1 MRKITPQIQHFQNCF
16 LNYELPLILLLK
28 LMHNRSLSRE
38 LSLISLGL
46 IKDKG
51 DFKLNKFQIEEIFES
66 ALDSLINHC
75 REELDDCESELENA
89 SQKILDSELQEGVDS
104 SFSNVRD
111 DLKKSLTKIET
122 VMNTL
127 SVTLDFPKLI
137 VSSGQIDI
145 REDVNQRI
153 CNLIN
158 NLKIIDSHI
167 DQVMDGWRLKRL
179 PRIDRDILRLAYVDI
194 NFLNTPIAVACDEAV
209 NLANK
214 YSDLQGRKFINGVLR
229 RLQTI

>member
-1 MRKITPQIQHFQNCF
+1 MPNSK
-16 LNYELPLILLLK
+16 
-28 LMHNRSLSRE
+28 SLSRE
-38 LSLISLGL
+38 LALISLGL

-75 REELDDCESELENA
+75 RDELDNCESDLENA
-89 SQKILDSELQEGVDS
+89 SQKILDSELHEGVDS

-111 DLKKSLTKIET
+111 ELKKSLKKIET

-127 SVTLDFPKLI
+127 SVILDLPKLI

-145 REDVNQRI
+145 KEDVNKRI
-153 CNLIN
+153 SNIIN
-158 NLKIIDSHI
+158 NLSIIDTDI
-167 DQVMDGWRLKRL
+167 DQAMDGWRLKRL

-194 NFLNTPIAVACDEAV
+194 NFLNTPVAVACDEAV

-214 YSDLQGRKFINGVLR
+214 YSDMEGRKFINGVLR
-229 RLQTI
+229 RLQIVKMQ

>member
-1 MRKITPQIQHFQNCF
+1 MINNK
-16 LNYELPLILLLK
+16 
-28 LMHNRSLSRE
+28 SLSRE

-46 IKDKG
+46 IKDKS
-51 DFKLNKFQIEEIFES
+51 DFKLNKYQIEQIFES
-66 ALDSLINHC
+66 ALESLINYC
-75 REELDDCESELENA
+75 RDELDNCESDLENA

-104 SFSNVRD
+104 SFSNVREEI
-111 DLKKSLTKIET
+111 KKSLKKIEN

-127 SVTLDFPKLI
+127 SITLDFPKLV

-153 CNLIN
+153 SNIVN
-158 NLKIIDSHI
+158 NLSIIDSDI
-167 DQVMDGWRLKRL
+167 DQAMEGWRLKRL

-194 NFLNTPIAVACDEAV
+194 NFLNTPVAVACDEAV

-214 YSDLQGRKFINGVLR
+214 YSDIQGRKFINGVLR
-229 RLQTI
+229 RLQTVKL

>member
-1 MRKITPQIQHFQNCF
+1 
-16 LNYELPLILLLK
+16 
-28 LMHNRSLSRE
+28 MHNRSLSRE

-51 DFKLNKFQIEEIFES
+51 NFKLNKSQIEEIFES

-75 REELDDCESELENA
+75 RAELDNCESDLENA
-89 SQKILDSELQEGVDS
+89 SQKILESELQEGIDS
-104 SFSNVRD
+104 SFSNVREE
-111 DLKKSLTKIET
+111 LKKSIKKIET

-127 SVTLDFPKLI
+127 SITLDFPKLI

-153 CNLIN
+153 SNIIN
-158 NLKIIDSHI
+158 NLTTIDSEI
-167 DQVMDGWRLKRL
+167 DQSMDGWRLKRL
-179 PRIDRDILRLAYVDI
+179 PKIDRDILRLAYVDI
-194 NFLNTPIAVACDEAV
+194 NFLDTPIAVACDEAV

-214 YSDLQGRKFINGVLR
+214 YSDMQGRKFINGVLR
-229 RLQTI
+229 RLQTVKLQ

>member
-1 MRKITPQIQHFQNCF
+1 
-16 LNYELPLILLLK
+16 
-28 LMHNRSLSRE
+28 MHNNRSLSRE

-51 DFKLNKFQIEEIFES
+51 DFKLNKLQIEEIFES

-75 REELDDCESELENA
+75 RDELDNCESDLENA
-89 SQKILDSELQEGVDS
+89 SQKILESELQEGINS
-104 SFSNVRD
+104 SFANVREE
-111 DLKKSLTKIET
+111 LKKSIKKIET

-145 REDVNQRI
+145 REDVIKRI
-153 CNLIN
+153 RNIIDNLT
-158 NLKIIDSHI
+158 IIDSDI
-167 DQVMDGWRLKRL
+167 DQSMDGWRLKRL

-194 NFLNTPIAVACDEAV
+194 NFLDTPVAVACDEAV
-209 NLANK
+209 NLANN
-214 YSDLQGRKFINGVLR
+214 YSDMQGRKFINGVLR
-229 RLQTI
+229 RLQTLKLQ

>member
-1 MRKITPQIQHFQNCF
+1 
-16 LNYELPLILLLK
+16 
-28 LMHNRSLSRE
+28 MHNNKSLSRE

-51 DFKLNKFQIEEIFES
+51 DFKLNKFQIEEIFEA

-75 REELDDCESELENA
+75 RDELDYCESELEKA
-89 SQKILDSELQEGVDS
+89 SQKILDSELQEGVNT
-104 SFSNVRD
+104 SFSNIRD
-111 DLKKSLTKIET
+111 DLKKSLIKIET
-122 VMNTL
+122 IMNTL

-153 CNLIN
+153 SNILNNLIT
-158 NLKIIDSHI
+158 IDSDI
-167 DQVMDGWRLKRL
+167 DQAMDGWRLKRL

-194 NFLNTPIAVACDEAV
+194 NFLRTPVAVACDEAV

-214 YSDLQGRKFINGVLR
+214 YSDTQGRKFINGVLR
-229 RLQTI
+229 RLQTVNS

>member
-1 MRKITPQIQHFQNCF
+1 
-16 LNYELPLILLLK
+16 
-28 LMHNRSLSRE
+28 MHNNRSISRE

-75 REELDDCESELENA
+75 RDELDNCELELENA
-89 SQKILDSELQEGVDS
+89 SQKILDSELHEGVNS

-111 DLKKSLTKIET
+111 ELKKSLKKIEI

-137 VSSGQIDI
+137 VSSGHIEI

-153 CNLIN
+153 FNIIN
-158 NLKIIDSHI
+158 NLNSIDSEI
-167 DQVMDGWRLKRL
+167 DQAMDGWRLKRL

-194 NFLNTPIAVACDEAV
+194 KFLNTPVAVACDEAV

>member
-1 MRKITPQIQHFQNCF
+1 
-16 LNYELPLILLLK
+16 
-28 LMHNRSLSRE
+28 MHNNKSLSRE

-51 DFKLNKFQIEEIFES
+51 DFKLNKFQVEEVFES

-75 REELDDCESELENA
+75 RDELDNCESELENA
-89 SQKILDSELQEGVDS
+89 SQKILDSELQEGIDS
-104 SFSNVRD
+104 TFSNVRD
-111 DLKKSLTKIET
+111 TLKSSLKKIET

-127 SVTLDFPKLI
+127 SVTLDFPRLI
-137 VSSGQIDI
+137 VSSGQIKI
-145 REDVNQRI
+145 REEVNERI
-153 CNLIN
+153 SYIIN
-158 NLKIIDSHI
+158 NLKIIDSDI
-167 DQVMDGWRLKRL
+167 DQVMDGWKFKRL

-214 YSDLQGRKFINGVLR
+214 YSDTQGRKFINGVLR
-229 RLQTI
+229 RLQTVKS

>member
-1 MRKITPQIQHFQNCF
+1 
-16 LNYELPLILLLK
+16 
-28 LMHNRSLSRE
+28 MHNKSLSRE

-75 REELDDCESELENA
+75 RDELDNCEAELENA
-89 SQKILDSELQEGVDS
+89 SQNIIESELKEGVDS
-104 SFSNVRD
+104 SYANVRD

-127 SVTLDFPKLI
+127 SITLDFPKLI
-137 VSSGQIDI
+137 VSSGQVDI
-145 REDVNQRI
+145 RDDVNQRI
-153 CNLIN
+153 SKTIN
-158 NLKIIDSHI
+158 NLTIIDSDI
-167 DQVMDGWRLKRL
+167 DQAMDGWKLKRL

-194 NFLNTPIAVACDEAV
+194 NFLNTPVAVACDEAV

-214 YSDLQGRKFINGVLR
+214 YSDIQGRKLINGILR
-229 RLQTI
+229 RLQTVKLQ

>member
-1 MRKITPQIQHFQNCF
+1 
-16 LNYELPLILLLK
+16 
-28 LMHNRSLSRE
+28 MHNRSLSRE

-75 REELDDCESELENA
+75 RDELDNCESDLEYA
-89 SQKILDSELQEGVDS
+89 SQKILDSELQEGPEY

-111 DLKKSLTKIET
+111 ELKQSLKKIET

-127 SVTLDFPKLI
+127 SVILDFPKVL

-145 REDVNQRI
+145 REDVNKRI
-153 CNLIN
+153 FEIVN
-158 NLKIIDSHI
+158 NITIIDSDI
-167 DQVMDGWRLKRL
+167 DKVMDGWRLKRL

-194 NFLNTPIAVACDEAV
+194 NFLNTPVAVACDEAV

>member
-1 MRKITPQIQHFQNCF
+1 MR
-16 LNYELPLILLLK
+16 NYK
-28 LMHNRSLSRE
+28 SLSRE

-51 DFKLNKFQIEEIFES
+51 DFQLNKPQIEEVFES
-66 ALDSLINHC
+66 ALDSLINYC
-75 REELDDCESELENA
+75 RDELDNCESDLENA

-104 SFSNVRD
+104 PFANVRE

-127 SVTLDFPKLI
+127 SETLDFPKLI

-145 REDVNQRI
+145 REDVNRRI
-153 CNLIN
+153 SNIIN
-158 NLKIIDSHI
+158 NLRIIDAEI
-167 DQVMDGWRLKRL
+167 DQAMDGWRLKRL

-194 NFLNTPIAVACDEAV
+194 NFLDTPIAVACDEAV

>member
-1 MRKITPQIQHFQNCF
+1 
-16 LNYELPLILLLK
+16 
-28 LMHNRSLSRE
+28 MHYDRSISRE

-46 IKDKG
+46 INDKG
-51 DFKLNKFQIEEIFES
+51 NFKLSKSQIEEIFES

-75 REELDDCESELENA
+75 RNELDNCESDLESA
-89 SQKILDSELQEGVDS
+89 SQKILDSELQEGINS

-111 DLKKSLTKIET
+111 DLKKSLTKIEN

-127 SVTLDFPKLI
+127 SATLDFPKLI
-137 VSSGQIDI
+137 ISGGQINI

-153 CNLIN
+153 HKTIN
-158 NLKIIDSHI
+158 NLTTIDSEI
-167 DQVMDGWRLKRL
+167 DQAMEGWRLKRL

-194 NFLNTPIAVACDEAV
+194 NFLNTPVAVACDEAV

-214 YSDLQGRKFINGVLR
+214 YSDMQGRKLINGILR
-229 RLQTI
+229 RLQTVKSQ

>member
-1 MRKITPQIQHFQNCF
+1 
-16 LNYELPLILLLK
+16 
-28 LMHNRSLSRE
+28 MHNRSLSRE

-51 DFKLNKFQIEEIFES
+51 DFKLNKFQIEEIYES

-75 REELDDCESELENA
+75 RDELDNCESELENA
-89 SQKILDSELQEGVDS
+89 SQKILDSELKEGVDIS
-104 SFSNVRD
+104 YSNVRD
-111 DLKKSLTKIET
+111 DLKQSLTKIET

-145 REDVNQRI
+145 REDVNKRV
-153 CNLIN
+153 CNTIN
-158 NLKIIDSHI
+158 NLKTIDDEI
-167 DQVMDGWRLKRL
+167 DQAMEGWRLKRL

-214 YSDLQGRKFINGVLR
+214 YSDLQGKKFINGVLR

>member
-1 MRKITPQIQHFQNCF
+1 MK
-16 LNYELPLILLLK
+16 Y
-28 LMHNRSLSRE
+28 NRTLSRE

-46 IKDKG
+46 IKDK
-51 DFKLNKFQIEEIFES
+51 DEFKYNKFQIEEVVES
-66 ALDSLINHC
+66 ALNSLINHC
-75 REELDDCESELENA
+75 RDELDICESDLENA
-89 SQKILDSELQEGVDS
+89 SQKILDSELQDGLDS
-104 SFSNVRD
+104 SLSDVREH
-111 DLKKSLTKIET
+111 LKQSLNKIET

-127 SVTLDFPKLI
+127 SVSLDFPKLI
-137 VSSGQIDI
+137 VSSGQFDI

-153 CNLIN
+153 SYVVN
-158 NLKIIDSHI
+158 NLAVVDSDI

-194 NFLNTPIAVACDEAV
+194 NFLSTPMAVACDEAV

-214 YSDLQGRKFINGVLR
+214 YSDVQGRKFINGVLR

>member
-1 MRKITPQIQHFQNCF
+1 
-16 LNYELPLILLLK
+16 
-28 LMHNRSLSRE
+28 MHNNKSLSRE

-51 DFKLNKFQIEEIFES
+51 DLKLNKFQIEEIFEA

-75 REELDDCESELENA
+75 RDELDYCESELEKA
-89 SQKILDSELQEGVDS
+89 SQKILDSELQEGVNT
-104 SFSNVRD
+104 SFSNIRD
-111 DLKKSLTKIET
+111 DLKKSLIKIET
-122 VMNTL
+122 IMNTL

-153 CNLIN
+153 SNILNNLIT
-158 NLKIIDSHI
+158 IDSDI
-167 DQVMDGWRLKRL
+167 DQAMDGWRLKRL

-194 NFLNTPIAVACDEAV
+194 NFLRTPLAVACDESV

>member
-1 MRKITPQIQHFQNCF
+1 M
-16 LNYELPLILLLK
+16 Y
-28 LMHNRSLSRE
+28 NRSLSRE

-51 DFKLNKFQIEEIFES
+51 DFKLNKVQIEEIFES
-66 ALDSLINHC
+66 ALDTLINHC
-75 REELDDCESELENA
+75 RDELDYCESELENA
-89 SQKILDSELQEGVDS
+89 SQKILDSELQDGVDS
-104 SFSNVRD
+104 SYSNVRD

-145 REDVNQRI
+145 RQDVNKRI
-153 CNLIN
+153 CNIIT
-158 NLKIIDSHI
+158 NLKIIDYEI

-194 NFLNTPIAVACDEAV
+194 NFLDTPFAVACDEAV

-214 YSDLQGRKFINGVLR
+214 YSDLQGRRFINGVLR

>member
-1 MRKITPQIQHFQNCF
+1 
-16 LNYELPLILLLK
+16 
-28 LMHNRSLSRE
+28 MHNNRSLARE

-51 DFKLNKFQIEEIFES
+51 DLKLNKFQIEEIFDS
-66 ALDSLINHC
+66 ALDSLITHC
-75 REELDDCESELENA
+75 RDELDICESELENA

-111 DLKKSLTKIET
+111 ELKKSLKKVET

-127 SVTLDFPKLI
+127 SVTLDFPKLV
-137 VSSGQIDI
+137 VSSGQVEI

-153 CNLIN
+153 CKVIN
-158 NLKIIDSHI
+158 NLGDIDSNI
-167 DQVMDGWRLKRL
+167 DKAMEGWRLTRL

-194 NFLNTPIAVACDEAV
+194 NLLKTPLAVACDEAV

-214 YSDLQGRKFINGVLR
+214 YSDMQGRKFINGVLR
-229 RLQTI
+229 RLQTLKLQ

>member
-1 MRKITPQIQHFQNCF
+1 
-16 LNYELPLILLLK
+16 
-28 LMHNRSLSRE
+28 MHNNKSLSRE

-75 REELDDCESELENA
+75 RDELDNCESNLENA
-89 SQKILDSELQEGVDS
+89 SQKILESELQEGIDS
-104 SFSNVRD
+104 SFSNVREE
-111 DLKKSLTKIET
+111 LKKSIKKIET

-127 SVTLDFPKLI
+127 SITLDFPKLI

-153 CNLIN
+153 SNIIN
-158 NLKIIDSHI
+158 NLTTIDSEI
-167 DQVMDGWRLKRL
+167 DQSMDGWRLKRL
-179 PRIDRDILRLAYVDI
+179 PKIDRDILRLAYVDI
-194 NFLNTPIAVACDEAV
+194 NFLDTPIAVACDEAV

-214 YSDLQGRKFINGVLR
+214 YSDMQGRKFINGVLR
-229 RLQTI
+229 RLQTVKLQ

>member
-1 MRKITPQIQHFQNCF
+1 
-16 LNYELPLILLLK
+16 
-28 LMHNRSLSRE
+28 MHNNKSLSRE

-46 IKDKG
+46 INDKG
-51 DFKLNKFQIEEIFES
+51 DFKINKFEIEEIFES

-75 REELDDCESELENA
+75 RDELDNCESDLENA
-89 SQKILDSELQEGVDS
+89 SQKTLNSELQEGIDS
-104 SFSNVRD
+104 SFSNVREE
-111 DLKKSLTKIET
+111 LKKSIKKIET

-127 SVTLDFPKLI
+127 SITLDFPKLI

-153 CNLIN
+153 SNIIN
-158 NLKIIDSHI
+158 NLTTIDSEI
-167 DQVMDGWRLKRL
+167 DQSMDGWRLKRL

-194 NFLNTPIAVACDEAV
+194 NFLNTPVAVACDEAV

-214 YSDLQGRKFINGVLR
+214 YSDIQGRKFINGVLR
-229 RLQTI
+229 RLQIVKSQ

>member
-1 MRKITPQIQHFQNCF
+1 
-16 LNYELPLILLLK
+16 
-28 LMHNRSLSRE
+28 MHNLRSLSRE

-46 IKDKG
+46 IKDNG
-51 DFKLNKFQIEEIFES
+51 DIKLNNFQIEEIFEA

-75 REELDDCESELENA
+75 RDELDNCESELDDA
-89 SQKILDSELQEGVDS
+89 SQKILDSELHEGLDS
-104 SFSNVRD
+104 SFSKVRD
-111 DLKKSLTKIET
+111 DLKKSLNKIET

-137 VSSGQIDI
+137 VSSGQIEI
-145 REDVNQRI
+145 REDVNRRI
-153 CNLIN
+153 SKIVDNLT
-158 NLKIIDSHI
+158 LIDSDI

-194 NFLNTPIAVACDEAV
+194 NFLNTPVAVACDEAV

>member
-1 MRKITPQIQHFQNCF
+1 
-16 LNYELPLILLLK
+16 
-28 LMHNRSLSRE
+28 MHNRSLSRE

-75 REELDDCESELENA
+75 RDELDNCESDLDNA
-89 SQKILDSELQEGVDS
+89 SQKILESELYEGVDS
-104 SFSNVRD
+104 SFAKVRD
-111 DLKKSLTKIET
+111 DLRKSLKKIET

-127 SVTLDFPKLI
+127 SVILDFPKLI

-153 CNLIN
+153 SNIIINLAT
-158 NLKIIDSHI
+158 IDSDI
-167 DQVMDGWRLKRL
+167 DKVMDGWRLKRL

-194 NFLNTPIAVACDEAV
+194 NFLNTPVSVACDEAV

-214 YSDLQGRKFINGVLR
+214 YSDMQGRKFINGVLR
-229 RLQTI
+229 RLQTIKSK

>member
-1 MRKITPQIQHFQNCF
+1 
-16 LNYELPLILLLK
+16 
-28 LMHNRSLSRE
+28 MHNKSLSRE

-51 DFKLNKFQIEEIFES
+51 DFKLNKFQIEEIIDS

-75 REELDDCESELENA
+75 RDELDNCESELENA
-89 SQKILDSELQEGVDS
+89 SQKILDSELQEGTDS

-111 DLKKSLTKIET
+111 LLKKSLVKMET

-127 SVTLDFPKLI
+127 SITLDFPKLI
-137 VSSGQIDI
+137 VSSSQIDI
-145 REDVNQRI
+145 RDDVKHRI
-153 CNLIN
+153 INTIN
-158 NLKIIDSHI
+158 NLTIIDSDI
-167 DQVMDGWRLKRL
+167 DQAMDGWRLKRL

-194 NFLNTPIAVACDEAV
+194 NFLNTPVAVACDEAV

-214 YSDLQGRKFINGVLR
+214 YSDMQGRKLINGILR
-229 RLQTI
+229 RLQTVKLQ

>member
-1 MRKITPQIQHFQNCF
+1 
-16 LNYELPLILLLK
+16 
-28 LMHNRSLSRE
+28 MHNNRSLSRE

-51 DFKLNKFQIEEIFES
+51 NFKLNKLQIDEIFES
-66 ALDSLINHC
+66 ALDSLISHC
-75 REELDDCESELENA
+75 RDELDNCESDIENA
-89 SQKILDSELQEGVDS
+89 SQTILDSELREGIDS
-104 SFSNVRD
+104 SFSNVREE
-111 DLKKSLTKIET
+111 LKKSIKKIET

-153 CNLIN
+153 SNIIN
-158 NLKIIDSHI
+158 NITVIDYEI
-167 DQVMDGWRLKRL
+167 DQSMDGWRLKRL

-194 NFLNTPIAVACDEAV
+194 NFLDTPIAVACDEAV

-229 RLQTI
+229 RLQTVKSQ